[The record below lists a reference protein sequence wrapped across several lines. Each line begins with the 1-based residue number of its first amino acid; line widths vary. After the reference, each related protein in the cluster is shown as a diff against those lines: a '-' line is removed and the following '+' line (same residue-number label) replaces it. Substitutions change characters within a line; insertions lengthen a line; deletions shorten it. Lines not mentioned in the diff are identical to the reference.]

1 MNSMENMDSLSAF
14 EADTWARMWACHMQL
29 PCVLDAQLKRDSGVS
44 YFEFQAM
51 LKIGESPNA
60 SRRMTDLSD
69 ATAMSLSHL
78 SRVITRLEKKGFVA
92 RIPDPNDGRVT
103 FAALTPSGQR
113 ALASGMNGYFTELR
127 RIFFDNVDESELETV
142 ASVLARMNAALRGVA
157 DPNSAT
163 RGPAVS
169 TSGAA

>member
-1 MNSMENMDSLSAF
+1 MENTDSLSDF

-44 YFEFQAM
+44 YFEFQVM
-51 LKIGESPNA
+51 LKIGESPTA
-60 SRRMTDLSD
+60 SRRMTDLSE

-78 SRVITRLEKKGFVA
+78 SRVVTRLEKKGFVA
-92 RIPDPNDGRVT
+92 RIPDPNDGRST

-113 ALASGMNGYFTELR
+113 ALASGMSGYLTELR

-142 ASVLARMNAALRGVA
+142 ASVLARMNSALSGAEASGSAAQG
-157 DPNSAT
+157 S
-163 RGPAVS
+163 AVS